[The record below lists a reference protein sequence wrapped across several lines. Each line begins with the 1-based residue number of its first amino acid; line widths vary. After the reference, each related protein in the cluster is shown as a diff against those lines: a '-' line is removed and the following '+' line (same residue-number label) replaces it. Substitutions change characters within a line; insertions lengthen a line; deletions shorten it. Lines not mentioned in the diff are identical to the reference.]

1 MNIPILGAIVQGVV
15 SFGSWLVEF
24 FVDRSDSKEAAEKA
38 LIEALDKKR
47 IKAEMLKRIR
57 DAEGA
62 LIRYLKPILNGRSSN
77 GKITAQFADEEKDK
91 ESIEKYCNGLK
102 EETQ

>member
-15 SFGSWLVEF
+15 SFGSWLVKF

-57 DAEGA
+57 DADA
-62 LIRYLKPILNGRSSN
+62 SAIDPS
-77 GKITAQFADEEKDK
+77 KIEIPK
-91 ESIEKYCNGLK
+91 
-102 EETQ
+102 

>member
-1 MNIPILGAIVQGVV
+1 MSWLGAIVQGVV
-15 SFGSWLVEF
+15 SFGSWLVKF

-57 DAEGA
+57 DADA
-62 LIRYLKPILNGRSSN
+62 SAIDPSN
-77 GKITAQFADEEKDK
+77 
-91 ESIEKYCNGLK
+91 IEIPK
-102 EETQ
+102 